1 MQKYQIF
8 LASSINEFKDERN
21 EIGDLIRKI
30 QDILIDY
37 EIKIKLFECEFFD
50 NTIALGRKQG
60 EYNEQIKK
68 SQSFIML
75 VGSKLGQYTLEEYNI
90 AINSQIPIYVLFKN
104 TQYDQSVEDFK
115 NQIDEN
121 VNCYNYTT
129 IQEMKT
135 VIAKIIQNLCKTEI
149 SIQIKENKI
158 QIENKYIKL

>member
-1 MQKYQIF
+1 M
-8 LASSINEFKDERN
+8 
-21 EIGDLIRKI
+21 
-30 QDILIDY
+30 
-37 EIKIKLFECEFFD
+37 
-50 NTIALGRKQG
+50 
-60 EYNEQIKK
+60 
-68 SQSFIML
+68 
-75 VGSKLGQYTLEEYNI
+75 
-90 AINSQIPIYVLFKN
+90 LFKN